1 MDFRRIEL
9 IFLFVFC
16 GLNLFLYTSYK
27 NSVTETMT
35 PETNLSTTLEKRL
48 ANDNISY
55 SGNFSTEQQSGY
67 YLTGEQSNLF
77 SKVNQLKN
85 QSYKI
90 EENKL
95 VGTFYTSEEVTVKS
109 KDSKK
114 KFGDFIKKPE
124 NIISGSSYTFSE
136 KASQVDGQLVYVEN
150 WEGIPF
156 NDDTA
161 KLTLLV
167 TEDSHKNMT
176 LTGYEQEHIE
186 NIEPLREKQD
196 LISER
201 DAIITLYMNMKLP
214 AESKIKWTQLA
225 YTRIFTAQNKNVYIP
240 VWFVA
245 IQTNKSSVQVER
257 VNAFT
262 NTILSSS
269 VSDVKK

>member
-55 SGNFSTEQQSGY
+55 GGNLSTEQKSGY

-85 QSYKI
+85 QSYKN

-114 KFGDFIKKPE
+114 EFGDFIKKSE
-124 NIISGSSYTFSE
+124 NIIFGSSYTFSE

-167 TEDSHKNMT
+167 TEDGHKNMT

-214 AESKIKWTQLA
+214 GESKIKWTQLA

-262 NTILSSS
+262 NTILSSN